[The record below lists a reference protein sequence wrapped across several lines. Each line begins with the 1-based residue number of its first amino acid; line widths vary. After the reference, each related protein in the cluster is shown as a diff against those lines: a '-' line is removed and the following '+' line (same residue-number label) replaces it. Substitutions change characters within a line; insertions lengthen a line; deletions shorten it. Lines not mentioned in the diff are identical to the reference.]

1 MYIVCNCSVKI
12 TEQLHTIY
20 IEVPMPQPFWTV
32 LSKVI
37 NPVEVRHADTPQ
49 VTRAYCHSLKE
60 QGVITQTVNPGVRG
74 RVLFQ
79 ATTWFAICP
88 HTTVLSP
95 QTIVRVIGQYNA
107 TTLIVEPIHPM
118 TLSSAAIEQVS

>member
-1 MYIVCNCSVKI
+1 
-12 TEQLHTIY
+12 
-20 IEVPMPQPFWTV
+20 MPRSFWTI

-37 NPVEVRHADTPQ
+37 NPVEAHHAT
-49 VTRAYCHSLKE
+49 TTKATMAYCNSFKE
-60 QGVITQTVNPGVRG
+60 QGVITQTVNPEVRG

-88 HTTVLSP
+88 HKMELSP
-95 QTIVRVIGQYNA
+95 QTFVRVVGQYDA

-118 TLSSAAIEQVS
+118 TASSAAIEQVS

>member
-1 MYIVCNCSVKI
+1 
-12 TEQLHTIY
+12 
-20 IEVPMPQPFWTV
+20 MPQSFWTA
-32 LSKVI
+32 LSKVR
-37 NPVEVRHADTPQ
+37 NPVEVRHADTTQ

-95 QTIVRVIGQYNA
+95 QTFVRVIGQYNA
-107 TTLIVEPIHPM
+107 TTLIVEPVYPM
-118 TLSSAAIEQVS
+118 MPSGAAIEQVS

>member
-1 MYIVCNCSVKI
+1 
-12 TEQLHTIY
+12 
-20 IEVPMPQPFWTV
+20 MPSSFWTV

-37 NPVEVRHADTPQ
+37 NPAETRHANRAKITM
-49 VTRAYCHSLKE
+49 AYCHSLKD

-95 QTIVRVIGQYNA
+95 QTFVRVIGQYNA

-118 TLSSAAIEQVS
+118 TSPSAAIEQVS